1 MEVANTIDLGYH
13 EPIKIIRY
21 QAKKVNKT
29 SIEYEATSE
38 LGESL
43 FKSDK
48 AKIELFRGY
57 SRATGC
63 TYVFKVKT
71 LSNWNKCKP
80 VTNLWAT
87 PLKNTFYGDVRDG
100 ITKTLL
106 IFRIIEEDFSDFV
119 VYVFPRGIYPRNDI
133 NRIAARL

>member
-1 MEVANTIDLGYH
+1 METANTIDLGYH

-21 QAKKVNKT
+21 QAIKINKA
-29 SIEYEATSE
+29 SIEYETTSD
-38 LGESL
+38 LGESI

-48 AKIELFRGY
+48 AKIELFRGF

-63 TYVFKVKT
+63 NYVFKVKT

-80 VTNLWAT
+80 VTNIWAT
-87 PLKNTFYGDVRDG
+87 TLKNTFYGDLRDG

-106 IFRIIEEDFSDFV
+106 IFRITDEEFSDLIL
-119 VYVFPRGIYPRNDI
+119 YIFPRGIYPRNDI
-133 NRIAARL
+133 NRIAAKL

>member
-1 MEVANTIDLGYH
+1 MEIANTIDLGYH
-13 EPIKIIRY
+13 EPVKVIQYRAIKI
-21 QAKKVNKT
+21 NKS
-29 SIEYEATSE
+29 SIEYETTSE
-38 LGESL
+38 FGQSI

-48 AKIELFRGY
+48 AKIELFRGF

-63 TYVFKVKT
+63 TYVFRVKT

-87 PLKNTFYGDVRDG
+87 PLKNTFYGDLRDG
-100 ITKTLL
+100 ITKTLI
-106 IFRIIEEDFSDFV
+106 IFRVTDEEFSDLV
-119 VYVFPRGIYPRNDI
+119 LYVFPRGTYPRNDI